1 VERMLADPNAERT
14 TLGSNALWQLALLEM
29 WLQNAGIR

>member
-1 VERMLADPNAERT
+1 MLADPNRVRT

-29 WLQNAGIR
+29 WLQKHGVG